1 MHRSHY
7 LTALLSSLR
16 ELPGAREALPLRG
29 IRARCL
35 RFFLAFPLAMI
46 FVNTQG
52 FFFAAYPG
60 PGPLPA
66 TTYAFLAFAAGA
78 AGFFACCR
86 AENLARVSRA
96 AALLTLAGAAPWLFL
111 PPGGAAFWCLLLL
124 MAGVGGCLSCGSFFF
139 VFLLNNTERF
149 FGSALMVLVISLIR
163 LAGALAEISLPVKK
177 LVALAV
183 LLPLGA
189 CLLACRAEDCR
200 GMGAA
205 RPEPPAR
212 VVWLAVF
219 VLLSYFAIRISG
231 FYAPA
236 FGPPSSPVLLCVMG
250 VLPALL
256 CVAVQLAF
264 RRSIWTLCN
273 VFFLAALLSYALWYA
288 GFPEAAHA
296 LAELRG
302 IGLLTSFY
310 LIGCVTNKFCSF
322 RAHKRLT
329 LLCVATVGVLYLGI
343 DLLQLTL
350 PGTPVAAATAL
361 VLFAAFLLLSPAFS
375 QYLFLADWSQE
386 LRAACMTA
394 AAAPGSGKAALE
406 SQVLTLDGTG
416 LSPREK
422 QVTLLLLQGLTLR
435 QIAPELGLTAS
446 TVATYSK
453 TIYKKLGINSRAELF
468 IRFGGQPAPPKRQP

>member
-1 MHRSHY
+1 MGRIP
-7 LTALLSSLR
+7 A
-16 ELPGAREALPLRG
+16 
-29 IRARCL
+29 I
-35 RFFLAFPLAMI
+35 
-46 FVNTQG
+46 
-52 FFFAAYPG
+52 AAP
-60 PGPLPA
+60 
-66 TTYAFLAFAAGA
+66 
-78 AGFFACCR
+78 
-86 AENLARVSRA
+86 
-96 AALLTLAGAAPWLFL
+96 TLAPPIKISAIGRAVAA
-111 PPGGAAFWCLLLL
+111 
-124 MAGVGGCLSCGSFFF
+124 
-139 VFLLNNTERF
+139 
-149 FGSALMVLVISLIR
+149 
-163 LAGALAEISLPVKK
+163 
-177 LVALAV
+177 
-183 LLPLGA
+183 
-189 CLLACRAEDCR
+189 
-200 GMGAA
+200 
-205 RPEPPAR
+205 
-212 VVWLAVF
+212 
-219 VLLSYFAIRISG
+219 
-231 FYAPA
+231 
-236 FGPPSSPVLLCVMG
+236 
-250 VLPALL
+250 ALL

-453 TIYKKLGINSRAELF
+453 SIYKKLGINSRAELF
-468 IRFGGQPAPPKRQP
+468 IRFGGQPAPPKRQL